1 LDYTKK
7 IADFVTE
14 TSYEMIPPKALEVAK
29 MAISDSV
36 GVTLAGSKEA
46 SGRICAQLVR
56 DEKSNGEA
64 TLIGQG
70 FKSSALMAAF
80 ANGTSAHALDYDYSF
95 ALMGQPTAGLLAA
108 IFPLAETLRRSGRD
122 LLEAFVV
129 GCEVTAKL
137 ARTTPALS
145 GRGGWHSTGTLGSLG
160 AAVACAKILRLNTT
174 EVQMALGIASSMASG
189 IVWNFGT
196 MTKPLHAGLASRNGV
211 LAAKLAQSG
220 FSANPLILEGRK
232 GFYDTFSRDL
242 PYDLTPLDSLGTSL
256 ELLERGVKIKPY
268 PCGGLAHSAIDAVL
282 EMRAARAITPQM
294 VEAIEAGVTRHAYNR
309 LIYRI
314 PDTGLQGKF
323 SLPYVLA
330 RALTHGK
337 LSLDSF
343 TDEAVRDPLVLG
355 LAEKVRVEIDA
366 GLEETWE
373 TSSPSQVTIR
383 LTDGRTFSRRVDHP
397 KGSPEV
403 PLTAQELREKFIECA
418 RRALKEGAAA
428 QALEYLAHL
437 ESLSDLKPLCESLTG
452 EAPSATGPSE
462 VVPLR

>member
-7 IADFVTE
+7 IADFITE
-14 TSYEMIPPKALEVAK
+14 TGYESIPSKALEVAK
-29 MAISDSV
+29 MAIFDSV

-46 SGRICAQLVR
+46 SGRICGQLVR

-108 IFPLAETLRRSGRD
+108 ILPLAESLRRSGREV
-122 LLEAFVV
+122 LEAFVV
-129 GCEVTAKL
+129 GFEVTAKL

-145 GRGGWHSTGTLGSLG
+145 GKGGWHSTGTLGSLG
-160 AAVACAKILRLNTT
+160 AAAACAKILRLNTR
-174 EVQMALGIASSMASG
+174 EVQMTLGIASSMASG

-211 LAAKLAQSG
+211 LAARLAQYG
-220 FSANPLILEGRK
+220 FSANPLILEAHN

-242 PYDLTPLDSLGTSL
+242 PCDLTPLNSLGASL

-282 EMRAARAITPQM
+282 EMRATHGIAPQT
-294 VEAIEAGVTRHAYNR
+294 VAAIEAGVTQHAHNR

-314 PDTGLQGKF
+314 PENGLQGKF

-330 RALTHGK
+330 RALIDGK
-337 LSLDSF
+337 LGLDGF
-343 TDEAVRDPLVLG
+343 TDEAVRDPLVLD
-355 LAEKVRVEIDA
+355 LAEKVRVEVDP
-366 GLEETWE
+366 GLKQTWE
-373 TSSPSQVTIR
+373 SSSPSQVTIR
-383 LTDGRTFSRRVDHP
+383 LRDGGSFSRRVDHP
-397 KGSPEV
+397 KGSPEL
-403 PLTAQELREKFIECA
+403 PLAPQELRAKFIECA
-418 RRALKEGAAA
+418 RRALKERAAA
-428 QALEYLAHL
+428 DALECLAHL
-437 ESLSDLKPLCESLTG
+437 ESLSDLKPLCESLIG
-452 EAPSATGPSE
+452 EAPSVTDPSE
-462 VVPLR
+462 VVKPT